1 MIKFPVYLKPRIRF
15 LDVCDMESFLTR
27 AQVTRY
33 RKLHKKSISVKERD
47 RIKGILMLNKGYS
60 FEEIAEVLIMD
71 EDSIRRWYNLYL
83 EGGIE
88 SLSVNNYKGSDPF
101 LSSEEQVQF
110 ANFMDQHI
118 FLTAKEAC
126 NYVLKTYKAEY
137 TTKGMTNLLGRMGFV
152 YKKPKAIPGKADRKE
167 QEKFIRKYNRLR
179 RKKDEDDKLYFMDG
193 AHPLHNPILQY
204 GWIKKGEEKYIE
216 TNTGRNRLNINGAYN
231 VEEKKVI
238 AREDESVNAQS
249 TIKLLTQLLS
259 RQTRGKLYVILDNA
273 RYYRS
278 ELVKEFLKE
287 NTRIRF
293 VFLPPYSPNLNLI
306 ERIWKFVKKKVAY
319 NKYYEEFSVFRK
331 FFLYRLNNLET
342 FEEELETLM
351 TEKFQLFPT

>member
-1 MIKFPVYLKPRIRF
+1 
-15 LDVCDMESFLTR
+15 MEPFLTPL
-27 AQVTRY
+27 QVKQY

-47 RIKGILMLNKGYS
+47 RIKAILMLNDEYS
-60 FEEIAEVLIMD
+60 FEETAKVLIMD

-88 SLSVNNYKGSDPF
+88 SLSANNYKGSDPF
-101 LSSEEQVQF
+101 LSLEEQVKF
-110 ANFMDQHI
+110 ALFMEEHI
-118 FLTAKEAC
+118 FLTSKEAC
-126 NYVLKTYKAEY
+126 KHVLKTYKVKY

-167 QEKFIRKYNRLR
+167 QEKFIRQYNRLR
-179 RKKDEDDKLYFMDG
+179 RKKEKEDKIYFVDG

-216 TNTGRNRLNINGAYN
+216 TNTGRNRLNINGAYD

-249 TIKLLTQLLS
+249 TIKLLTHLLS
-259 RQTRGKLYVILDNA
+259 RQATGKLYVILDNA

-278 ELVKEFLKE
+278 GLVMEFLQE
-287 NTRIRF
+287 NTRMKF

-319 NKYYEEFSVFRK
+319 NKYYEEFSVFRRK
-331 FFLYRLNNLET
+331 FLYRLNNLET
-342 FEEELETLM
+342 FEQELETLM

>member
-1 MIKFPVYLKPRIRF
+1 
-15 LDVCDMESFLTR
+15 
-27 AQVTRY
+27 
-33 RKLHKKSISVKERD
+33 
-47 RIKGILMLNKGYS
+47 MLNKGYS

-71 EDSIRRWYNLYL
+71 EDSIRRWHNLYL

-88 SLSVNNYKGSDPF
+88 SLSANNYKGSDPF
-101 LSSEEQVQF
+101 LSSEEQVKF
-110 ANFMDQHI
+110 ANFMDRHI
-118 FLTAKEAC
+118 FLTSKEAC
-126 NYVLKTYKAEY
+126 RYVLQTFRVSY
-137 TTKGMTNLLGRMGFV
+137 TPKGMTALLKRMGFT

-179 RKKDEDDKLYFMDG
+179 RKKEKNDRIYFMDG

-216 TNTGRNRLNINGAYN
+216 TNTGRNRLNINGAYD

-249 TIKLLTQLLS
+249 TIKLLQQLSDL
-259 RQTRGKLYVILDNA
+259 QPKGKLYVILDNA

-278 ELVKEFLKE
+278 QLVKEFLSE
-287 NTRIRF
+287 NARIKF

-306 ERIWKFVKKKVAY
+306 ERIWKFVKKKVSY
-319 NKYYEEFSVFRK
+319 NKYYEEFSVFRNK
-331 FFLYRLNNLET
+331 FLYRLNNLEK
-342 FEEELETLM
+342 FETELETLM